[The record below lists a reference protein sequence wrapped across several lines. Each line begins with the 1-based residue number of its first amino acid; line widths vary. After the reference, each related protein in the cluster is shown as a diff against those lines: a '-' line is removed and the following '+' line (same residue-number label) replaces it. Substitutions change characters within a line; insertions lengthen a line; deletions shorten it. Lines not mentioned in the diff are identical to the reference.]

1 MCNCRTEE
9 IQKNRK
15 KVVSKPKGTSTNNSN
30 KKPINNKNNNPQLQS
45 INKKKEIKK
54 NEIPKQIIN
63 QNENNNVQN
72 LDIKNENHVQTM
84 PLENINNMN
93 YYNKQ
98 NIIIPSKP
106 KVEQIDE
113 NEGPHFSEGLFLSK
127 LVKSRI
133 YNIDEMSKD
142 QEQFKSDLNYLLEK
156 LNEILTQHGELLYKK
171 DEEETMA
178 QIEQLNYVAN
188 LRRKD
193 IQTSKNQN
201 KIFKEQYELLNNK
214 YKATNSEKIDEI
226 EVKLEEMKLENHK
239 LTKEIRDAKNKQNVK
254 AKVLENYSANIKYP
268 REIQSYTE
276 EVKTLSNKKHDYYLK
291 LNTNKKSLVNV
302 LGEFERA
309 DKLYKESS

>member
-1 MCNCRTEE
+1 MGFIFSFCSNISLDNSISFFFDFDAGFIL
-9 IQKNRK
+9 IQNIIILFF
-15 KVVSKPKGTSTNNSN
+15 SSTT
-30 KKPINNKNNNPQLQS
+30 KPINNKNNNPQLQS

-63 QNENNNVQN
+63 QNENNYVQN

-156 LNEILTQHGELLYKK
+156 LNEILTQHGELFK
-171 DEEETMA
+171 
-178 QIEQLNYVAN
+178 
-188 LRRKD
+188 RKR
-193 IQTSKNQN
+193 KC
-201 KIFKEQYELLNNK
+201 FK
-214 YKATNSEKIDEI
+214 
-226 EVKLEEMKLENHK
+226 
-239 LTKEIRDAKNKQNVK
+239 
-254 AKVLENYSANIKYP
+254 
-268 REIQSYTE
+268 
-276 EVKTLSNKKHDYYLK
+276 
-291 LNTNKKSLVNV
+291 
-302 LGEFERA
+302 
-309 DKLYKESS
+309 